1 MALSCL
7 AKSTVAKSSLDPTCL
22 AFTTEGLVD
31 VCPGASVEFR
41 CDVSLHLFM
50 VIFPGNYSL
59 CNSLRNIMSVITLE
73 VNNLAIMNFRGI
85 KYDKVHFGHSLVLWS
100 TRAGKQRRLVTG
112 FLYYQRLRLRK
123 CRYIF

>member
-1 MALSCL
+1 
-7 AKSTVAKSSLDPTCL
+7 
-22 AFTTEGLVD
+22 
-31 VCPGASVEFR
+31 
-41 CDVSLHLFM
+41 
-50 VIFPGNYSL
+50 
-59 CNSLRNIMSVITLE
+59 MSVITLE

-100 TRAGKQRRLVTG
+100 TREGKQRRLVTG